1 MLQRLSRSGL
11 VMLGV
16 VMIST
21 PAVVQAQAPDITTL
35 LAEPLSPGQIALLVT
50 SATRSDVQ
58 DVIRRAL
65 TDRNVAIRA
74 TAARV
79 VAMTAMRT
87 MADPLNAA
95 LRDETSW
102 AAATEQVRAL
112 LMIGVEPDDDGIR
125 AALTKHGRPVAEVL
139 LEFLARHQPA
149 DFAKALPS
157 VRGAQM
163 DSSAIAED
171 VLLAFDEQAVP
182 AEEIG
187 EAFVPA
193 LTLDEWKSVFFQLR
207 SHVDPIPAPT
217 WQRLL
222 EATNPDLRHSA
233 QQEVAKAALYGVAS
247 ARSLLGM
254 SSSGNL
260 TEPVPD
266 PKTHAFRF
274 VPWDKFPKAYLR
286 TVDTP
291 SPEVMSSL
299 FAETRCKVRD
309 TRVPF
314 AAEVS
319 FHSDGR
325 PKSLHLVE
333 PSHPGGCATLMTTL
347 AALTPASRRQVSRL
361 PGVVLAFVDADS
373 RACDANP
380 RAQPAVY
387 QFEPGL
393 ISPPKATKT
402 VRPQLTQA
410 ALAAG
415 SWEGTVSVEIMLS
428 EQGCPRSLEAGL
440 TDHHDRDVAAIFA
453 ARGWRFSPAVL
464 DGKPRAVRVMIPF
477 EFTVRPVR

>member
-21 PAVVQAQAPDITTL
+21 QAVVRAQAPDITKL

-50 SATRSDVQ
+50 AATRSDVQ
-58 DVIRRAL
+58 EVVRRAL
-65 TDRNVAIRA
+65 IDPNVAIRA

-102 AAATEQVRAL
+102 SAATEQVRAL
-112 LMIGVEPDDDGIR
+112 LMIGVAPDDDGIR

-139 LEFLARHQPA
+139 LEFLARHQPV

-163 DSSAIAED
+163 DSGAIADD

-207 SHVDPIPAPT
+207 SNVDPIPAPT
-217 WQRLL
+217 WRRLL
-222 EATNPDLRHSA
+222 EATNSDLRHSA
-233 QQEVAKAALYGVAS
+233 QQEVAKAALYGVES

-254 SSSGNL
+254 SPGGDVTQPAL
-260 TEPVPD
+260 D
-266 PKTHAFRF
+266 PKTHGFRF
-274 VPWDKFPKAYLR
+274 VPWDKYPKGYLR

-291 SPEVMSSL
+291 SPEVLSSL
-299 FAETRCKVRD
+299 FAETRCKVQD
-309 TRVPF
+309 TKVPL

-333 PSHPGGCATLMTTL
+333 PSRAGGCATLMTTL
-347 AALTPASRRQVSRL
+347 VALTPASRRQVSRF

-380 RAQPAVY
+380 RVQPPVGSFGADGV
-387 QFEPGL
+387 
-393 ISPPKATKT
+393 SPPRVKKS
-402 VRPQLTQA
+402 VRPRYTRA
-410 ALAAG
+410 ALEAG
-415 SWEGTVSVEIMLS
+415 AEDTVVAEAIVS
-428 EQGCPRSLEAGL
+428 EQGCVLQLQGEV
-440 TDHHDRDVAAIFA
+440 TDRRDLGVTAFMAAKD
-453 ARGWRFSPAVL
+453 WRFTPAMMN
-464 DGKPRAVRVMIPF
+464 GQPRTARITI
-477 EFTVRPVR
+477 ELTFTIRR